1 VHVRVW
7 IEGLWRGRGAV
18 ETVVCGGTRWVRR
31 DSRRSTREGPSP
43 VPRAIERHPPA
54 RPRWCRR
61 PRALAAPRLSRRVG
75 GAHSSPGFRGFVTT
89 TDLFA
94 TSNVEMTLLSASRWS
109 GQRPTSGSRSSICVA
124 EDEPPHVAGAPFVG
138 SVNSSSPLPAACV
151 SVSSLLD
158 SACEPP
164 RLTSV
169 PASYEEEAEGSHLL
183 SSARLRS
190 LAGVSMS
197 CTSIGRKGVCS
208 SSGLPLV
215 PAQLAS

>member
-1 VHVRVW
+1 M
-7 IEGLWRGRGAV
+7 
-18 ETVVCGGTRWVRR
+18 
-31 DSRRSTREGPSP
+31 
-43 VPRAIERHPPA
+43 PRAIERHPPA
-54 RPRWCRR
+54 RPHWCRR

-94 TSNVEMTLLSASRWS
+94 TSNVEMILLSASRWS
-109 GQRPTSGSRSSICVA
+109 GQRPTSGSRSSTCVA

-169 PASYEEEAEGSHLL
+169 PASYEEEAEGSNLL

-190 LAGVSMS
+190 LARECPWKGVSMSMS
-197 CTSIGRKGVCS
+197 CTSIGRKRCVLRRP
-208 SSGLPLV
+208 LPLV
-215 PAQLAS
+215 PNAARQLNRAWSPPNFAGWGISILRNCLNRNKL